1 MNERISNLAGREFLL
16 FCRGRAFSPLT
27 PLHSSPGT
35 GGGQSLNTVM
45 ACAILTQLCSFGTP
59 ERARGPAGQ
68 LGCVAGADNKCNV
81 YLARDGPPTA
91 FPSSMTI
98 TITPA

>member
-1 MNERISNLAGREFLL
+1 MNERISNLASRESKFPFL
-16 FCRGRAFSPLT
+16 FGEAFSRLT
-27 PLHSSPGT
+27 TALFTET